1 MTSIDPLLQLLAFFY
16 IYAFLGWC
24 VEIAFHALT
33 TGHLVNRGML
43 AGPVCPIYGAG
54 MIAMVL
60 CTEPLQQSW
69 LLTFLGAM
77 VICTIIELLVGL
89 VLRALFHTQW
99 WDYSSEPFNIAGLI
113 CLRFSICWGFGGAF
127 LIKVVHPPIR
137 DAVALVPP
145 LFLAIICCA
154 LTAVMLADLVITV
167 RGIRHLQ
174 SQNAL
179 LFDIEAQ
186 MRETTA
192 AIGSAIAWIFAPLG
206 WGNWQS
212 AVASITGLVA
222 KENIVGTMGILFSGG
237 DGNVYN
243 NIAATF
249 TAVSGYSFLAFNL
262 LCAPCF
268 AAMGAIKR
276 EMNNA
281 KWTWFAIGYQC
292 GFAYVIALIINQI
305 GCAFTG
311 NLHIVGLIV
320 AIFFVAAIIYL
331 LVRPYKEADTL
342 KTPTAVGAR

>member
-1 MTSIDPLLQLLAFFY
+1 MTDVDPLLHLVAFFY

-113 CLRFSICWGFGGAF
+113 CLRFSIYWGLGGAF

-192 AIGSAIAWIFAPLG
+192 AIGSAITERTLDAQERLEPLQDRFDE
-206 WGNWQS
+206 WQS
-212 AVASITGLVA
+212 
-222 KENIVGTMGILFSGG
+222 ENREERAARRARINARLAAFDARRDALEARLAEQNDDAAARMREALARFDELRAHRQALLENRPHLAARLEKAFPTM
-237 DGNVYN
+237 
-243 NIAATF
+243 
-249 TAVSGYSFLAFNL
+249 
-262 LCAPCF
+262 
-268 AAMGAIKR
+268 
-276 EMNNA
+276 
-281 KWTWFAIGYQC
+281 KW
-292 GFAYVIALIINQI
+292 LN
-305 GCAFTG
+305 
-311 NLHIVGLIV
+311 
-320 AIFFVAAIIYL
+320 
-331 LVRPYKEADTL
+331 RK
-342 KTPTAVGAR
+342 K

>member
-43 AGPVCPIYGAG
+43 AGPVCPI
-54 MIAMVL
+54 
-60 CTEPLQQSW
+60 
-69 LLTFLGAM
+69 
-77 VICTIIELLVGL
+77 IELLVGL

-113 CLRFSICWGFGGAF
+113 CLRFSIYWGLGGAF

-154 LTAVMLADLVITV
+154 LTAVMLCDLVITV

-179 LFDIEAQ
+179 FFDIEAQ

-192 AIGSAIAWIFAPLG
+192 AIGSAITERTLDAQERLEPMQERLDE
-206 WGNWQS
+206 WQNFNRQ
-212 AVASITGLVA
+212 AREERRARINAHLQEFDA
-222 KENIVGTMGILFSGG
+222 RRDALE
-237 DGNVYN
+237 
-243 NIAATF
+243 AR
-249 TAVSGYSFLAFNL
+249 LA
-262 LCAPCF
+262 
-268 AAMGAIKR
+268 
-276 EMNNA
+276 EMNDETAARLRATIDQFDQLRAHRRQLIDNRPRLA
-281 KWTWFAIGYQC
+281 NRLEKAFPTMKW
-292 GFAYVIALIINQI
+292 
-305 GCAFTG
+305 
-311 NLHIVGLIV
+311 VG
-320 AIFFVAAIIYL
+320 
-331 LVRPYKEADTL
+331 K
-342 KTPTAVGAR
+342 KK